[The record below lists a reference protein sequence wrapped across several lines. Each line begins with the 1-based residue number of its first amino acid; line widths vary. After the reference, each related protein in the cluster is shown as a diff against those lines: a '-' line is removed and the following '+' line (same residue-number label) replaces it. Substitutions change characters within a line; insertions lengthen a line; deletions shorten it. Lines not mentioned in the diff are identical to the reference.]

1 MDKFPDLFQATKI
14 HVDVSLN
21 RGKKIEEDVTVLR
34 KKIVKAFKNL
44 TQYYVEISHD
54 FVSEFTP
61 EDCRNC
67 YMQIKTELEGRGFVV
82 KGKFQDHALKILVAC
97 INPRNMNHKWNLIFK
112 KFLERPL
119 HVPVSPPSRLPS
131 PTGSVY
137 SARSTMSVTRRKKK
151 RKRKKVSNPPL
162 TAIAVPI
169 PVSSSDSVQVGSTP
183 VYKWVNADLPVK
195 ETEVKEKAEIPVETP
210 SVKETEV
217 KEKAEIPV
225 EDPLESLPPPT
236 VSSSPPTSS
245 NPPPITIPPLVLPS
259 PQPESDPP
267 TPTIMAGDD
276 EHDEEIDWDVI
287 SNVLKKSKKGVR
299 IKKGKGK
306 GKKK

>member
-1 MDKFPDLFQATKI
+1 MDQFPDLFQATKI

-54 FVSEFTP
+54 FVSEFTL

-67 YMQIKTELEGRGFVV
+67 YLQIKRELEGRGFVV
-82 KGKFQDHALKILVAC
+82 KGKFQDHALKMLVAC

-131 PTGSVY
+131 PTESIY
-137 SARSTMSVTRRKKK
+137 SARSAMSGSVSGIRRKKRRKKK
-151 RKRKKVSNPPL
+151 KLVTSTSTSLSSLSKPL
-162 TAIAVPI
+162 IIVPL
-169 PVSSSDSVQVGSTP
+169 SSQPTNTGSAP
-183 VYKWVNADLPVK
+183 VYQWVNADV
-195 ETEVKEKAEIPVETP
+195 
-210 SVKETEV
+210 S
-217 KEKAEIPV
+217 
-225 EDPLESLPPPT
+225 PPPST
-236 VSSSPPTSS
+236 LEPPTLEPDTPEQKLDTPEQKLDTPDIPLSSSPP
-245 NPPPITIPPLVLPS
+245 PPPHPITIPPLVLPTS
-259 PQPESDPP
+259 DPESDPS

-276 EHDEEIDWDVI
+276 EHEEKIDWNVI
-287 SNVLKKSKKGVR
+287 SKALKKSKKGTYPKR
-299 IKKGKGK
+299 
-306 GKKK
+306 